1 MGASAPV
8 SAKGVPFSILS
19 FSVREITPCKA
30 AAVPP
35 QIYRAGARAPKGCV
49 NGGLHRSLW
58 CEPGVCQTS
67 SRHHR
72 LGKRQKKTSWLQLA
86 GTGIP
91 HCMGRLSCS
100 GTGFALVTVKASAVV
115 GAMGIIK
122 LSQIARPSQIT
133 RPSQEG
139 LRRWWRVG
147 RSDNSSATGA
157 STHEIQR
164 GISSGNDAHL
174 LEPRSTGWAS
184 CVWASARPDR
194 SRPGR

>member
-30 AAVPP
+30 ATVPP
-35 QIYRAGARAPKGCV
+35 QICRAGARAPKGCV

-67 SRHHR
+67 YRHHR

-91 HCMGRLSCS
+91 HCRGRLWCS
-100 GTGFALVTVKASAVV
+100 GTGFALVTGKASAVV
-115 GAMGIIK
+115 GAMGITK
-122 LSQIARPSQIT
+122 PG
-133 RPSQEG
+133 QEG
-139 LRRWWRVG
+139 SRRWWRVG

-174 LEPRSTGWAS
+174 LEPRSTGWAL
-184 CVWASARPDR
+184 CVWAAARPDR